1 MRCEPLFILLPRCQR
16 LKLPLKFR
24 MPQSPTRVL
33 GESDSGTR
41 TWRHIDFAAWS
52 QRGVLLVKPLAELT
66 MLDVVNAVD
75 PIKRIKTCPLGLSSH
90 GTRLCPLH
98 AKLDRALADAERAF
112 GGTSLAEILQEPS
125 PSTPLC
131 DFPSKVASEETQ
143 RQPKKQKA
151 QAKRALARRRNDA
164 STNIRTIA
172 LVACI
177 LFAIGCA
184 NGIKVRHPILQCAN
198 GLV

>member
-1 MRCEPLFILLPRCQR
+1 MLSQTTEYALRAVVHLASKMPAAQTTSQISDATKVPRAYLAKVIQALVRGGIL
-16 LKLPLKFR
+16 
-24 MPQSPTRVL
+24 T
-33 GESDSGTR
+33 
-41 TWRHIDFAAWS
+41 S
-52 QRGVLLVKPLAELT
+52 QRGVNGGVLLVKPLAELT

-131 DFPSKVASEETQ
+131 DFPSKVASEETT
-143 RQPKKQKA
+143 
-151 QAKRALARRRNDA
+151 A
-164 STNIRTIA
+164 STKKTKGPSKKGSRQT
-172 LVACI
+172 
-177 LFAIGCA
+177 
-184 NGIKVRHPILQCAN
+184 KK
-198 GLV
+198 